1 MRCLFAAD
9 QGRSQFVSNP
19 SGTSSA
25 PMGAGLNGWNPG
37 SQNKNPE
44 NHHIWVLKHGL
55 LTGIFFSEILEEILC
70 SQKKTNQYHYLRHFM
85 DLNHDI
91 ASLISKMLDPTATC
105 LNGISADVLH
115 RLIMKLP
122 FPNYSQSAGQQ
133 AKTWK
138 AIFQDPIPTEPL
150 WQRGLA
156 RHGKTTFSTGAEARS
171 QGGIVCKDIWP
182 QIQRKTMQRGKNVTS
197 YTNGSTLFTVH

>member
-1 MRCLFAAD
+1 MWCLFAAD

-55 LTGIFFSEILEEILC
+55 LTGIFFSEILSEILC

-105 LNGISADVLH
+105 LSGISADVLH

-122 FPNYSQSAGQQ
+122 FPNYSQSVGQQ

-138 AIFQDPIPTEPL
+138 QFFRIQYLPPL
-150 WQRGLA
+150 WQRGVA
-156 RHGKTTFSTGAEARS
+156 RHGARLF
-171 QGGIVCKDIWP
+171 P
-182 QIQRKTMQRGKNVTS
+182 QRGGTQPGRHCVQRHLAYKFNGKRCKWEKRDVLLS
-197 YTNGSTLFTVH
+197 NGSTLFTVH